1 LLQQQKIIDSQ
12 IRVKLDE
19 ENNKL
24 KDKLIKTERILEEE
38 VNNNRESY
46 DKEEIKFLKLNLL
59 YSNRCRKSFF
69 KTNLFKVGTEEYRS
83 CILSY
88 EVKKN

>member
-1 LLQQQKIIDSQ
+1 MYQVCLEKKHIIYIMKDDIFLSNSLRAKQVMRIYLKEDIDLLQQQKIIDSK

-38 VNNNRESY
+38 VNNN
-46 DKEEIKFLKLNLL
+46 KE
-59 YSNRCRKSFF
+59 
-69 KTNLFKVGTEEYRS
+69 
-83 CILSY
+83 
-88 EVKKN
+88 